1 MSDEAHP
8 PDRYNVAMARLGAV
22 ATFARSRG
30 RRDWRALVLLTLAVA
45 IAAGL
50 VMTAAIG
57 ARRAG
62 SAWDRFARDTRSP
75 DVFKEV
81 PIDEGDVALADVLTR
96 PGVQAAGLMGF
107 MFVVPEGRVP
117 DGAQLPGAFVGLSP
131 GIGTTVY
138 RPLILSGRA
147 ADPTRAD
154 EFTIN
159 EAMARLT
166 GLKPG
171 DQVTLISSPTSVR
184 QAATVVG
191 IQAGPF
197 DVTLNSLEPGALMTA
212 EFGAAWFDV
221 YIASLRLEDPSQ
233 YPELLMA
240 NVPAKH
246 DRAALLADNFVSG
259 REFGSEAI
267 AALNAQRSTFTVL
280 AIVGAVG
287 ALLATGQAVSRRV
300 RREADQLPVLAALGL
315 APGGRELAI
324 AAAPWAAAA
333 VGIVTAPLV
342 AFVATPLVSTGV
354 ARRLEV
360 HRPYLVD
367 LTVMLPGVGA
377 GIVIVAVAAWLA
389 ARRADT
395 QPKAA
400 QPHPAS
406 MTLPGPAGLFG
417 GRVASGWGTPTAR
430 TVARSHVA
438 GVVMG
443 LAAIT
448 GVAVWSGAARHLV
461 STPSR
466 YGVTWDASIGLNED
480 DQFSF
485 DPALVDAAAARL
497 TADQSVGNVL
507 ARVVAGMYEGL
518 GGNIEIIEIDRTSG
532 PWWPTVITGRA
543 PAADEEIT
551 VGFGVT
557 GLGVGDTVE
566 LGGRTLTVVGKHVVS
581 PLLNGSPGGSVAMSS
596 TTAPDLSL
604 DFPEVVLLVDLAPG
618 ATLDDLGDV
627 AGEGLNVYGF
637 TGSLP
642 GEIANLGS
650 SGGLIDLLLAA
661 CVALGF
667 AAFANGLIVAT
678 HARRADHAT
687 LRALGAQQRTIT
699 GSVAWH
705 GGLVAV
711 TGIAVGI
718 PVGLVLGRTAWHR
731 TTRGIN
737 VVPDLWRWGS
747 VAVVVAA
754 VTVLAAGLIVVAI
767 AAIPGRRPSARQPE

>member
-1 MSDEAHP
+1 MPDEPHH
-8 PDRYNVAMARLGAV
+8 PDRTNVAMARAGAV

-30 RRDWRALVLLTLAVA
+30 RRDWRALLLLTFAVA
-45 IAAGL
+45 IAGGL
-50 VMTAAIG
+50 VMTALIG

-75 DVFKEV
+75 DVFKEI
-81 PIDEGDVALADVLTR
+81 PIDEGDAALADVLTR
-96 PGVQAAGLMGF
+96 PGVQAAVLMGF
-107 MFVVPEGRVP
+107 MPVFPEVRVP

-131 GIGTTVY
+131 GFGTTVY

-147 ADPTRAD
+147 ADPRRAD

-171 DQVTLISSPTSVR
+171 DQVTIVSLPAGVQQPAI
-184 QAATVVG
+184 VVG
-191 IQAGPF
+191 IHAGPL
-197 DVTLNSLEPGALMTA
+197 DVTLNSLQPGALMTP
-212 EFGAAWFDV
+212 EFGAAWFDAYV
-221 YIASLRLEDPSQ
+221 ASLEPEDRSQ
-233 YPELLMA
+233 YTMLLMA
-240 NVPAKH
+240 DVRAEH
-246 DRAALLADNFVSG
+246 DRTALLADNFVHG
-259 REFGSEAI
+259 WVFGSEVVAG
-267 AALNAQRSTFTVL
+267 LNAQRTAFNVL
-280 AIVGAVG
+280 AIAGAVG

-315 APGGRELAI
+315 TPRGRQTAI

-333 VGIVTAPLV
+333 IGIVTAPLV

-354 ARRLEV
+354 TRRLEL

-377 GIVIVAVAAWLA
+377 GLVIVAVAAWFA
-389 ARRADT
+389 ARRTDA
-395 QPKAA
+395 QPKTAR
-400 QPHPAS
+400 PHPAP

-438 GVVMG
+438 GVVLG

-448 GVAVWSGAARHLV
+448 GVAVWSSAARHLV

-466 YGVTWDASIGLNED
+466 QGITWDATIGPNED
-480 DQFSF
+480 EQFSF
-485 DPALVDAAAARL
+485 DPALLDAAADRL
-497 TADQSVGNVL
+497 TADPSVGNVL
-507 ARVVAGMYEGL
+507 ARVVAGMYEEP
-518 GGNIEIIEIDRTSG
+518 GGDTEIIRIDRTSG
-532 PWWPTVITGRA
+532 SWWPTVITGRA

-551 VGFGVT
+551 VGVGVP

-566 LGGRTLTVVGKHVVS
+566 LGGRTLTVVGKHVVPPVS
-581 PLLNGSPGGSVAMSS
+581 NGSPGGSVAMSS

-604 DFPEVVLLVDLAPG
+604 AFPDVELLVDLAPG
-618 ATLDDLGDV
+618 ATLDELGRMVGDGLSVHGSVVDLPGDV
-627 AGEGLNVYGF
+627 A
-637 TGSLP
+637 
-642 GEIANLGS
+642 NLGRTA
-650 SGGLIDLLLAA
+650 GLTDLLLAA
-661 CVALGF
+661 CAALGF

-687 LRALGAQQRTIT
+687 LRALGARQRTIT

-705 GGLVAV
+705 AGLVAL
-711 TGIAVGI
+711 TGAAVGI

-737 VVPDLWRWGS
+737 AVPDLWRWGS
-747 VAVVVAA
+747 VAAVVAA

-767 AAIPGRRPSARQPE
+767 AAIPGRRPSSRRTE

>member
-8 PDRYNVAMARLGAV
+8 PDRHNVAMARLGAV
-22 ATFARSRG
+22 TTFARSRG

-45 IAAGL
+45 IAGGL
-50 VMTAAIG
+50 VITAFIG

-62 SAWDRFARDTRSP
+62 SAWDRFSRDTRSP

-96 PGVQAAGLMGF
+96 PGVQAAVLMGF
-107 MFVVPEGRVP
+107 MPVVPEGRVP
-117 DGAQLPGAFVGLSP
+117 DGTEPPGAFVGLSP
-131 GIGTTVY
+131 GFGTTVY

-191 IQAGPF
+191 IQAGPL
-197 DVTLNSLEPGALMTA
+197 DVTLNSVQPQALMTP
-212 EFGAAWFDV
+212 EFGAAWFEAYV
-221 YIASLRLEDPSQ
+221 ASLKPEDRSP
-233 YPELLMA
+233 YTKVLMA
-240 NVPAKH
+240 NVPAEH

-259 REFGSEAI
+259 RAFGSEAI
-267 AALNAQRSTFTVL
+267 AGLNAQRTTFTVL

-287 ALLATGQAVSRRV
+287 TLLATGQAVSRRV
-300 RREADQLPVLAALGL
+300 RREADQLPILAALGL
-315 APGGRELAI
+315 TPGGRELAI

-333 VGIVTAPLV
+333 VGIVAAPLV

-367 LTVMLPGVGA
+367 LAVMLPGVGA
-377 GIVIVAVAAWLA
+377 GLVIVAVAAWLA
-389 ARRADT
+389 ARRTDAR
-395 QPKAA
+395 PKAA
-400 QPHPAS
+400 QPHPAP

-466 YGVTWDASIGLNED
+466 YGVTWDASIGSNQD
-480 DQFSF
+480 DQLSF
-485 DPALVDAAAARL
+485 DPALLDAAAERL
-497 TADQSVGNVL
+497 TAEKNVGNVL

-518 GGNIEIIEIDRTSG
+518 GGDTEIIEIDRTIG

-551 VGFGVT
+551 VGVGVT

-566 LGGRTLTVVGKHVVS
+566 LGGRTLTVVGRHVVP
-581 PLLNGSPGGSVAMSS
+581 PLSNGSPGGSVAMSS
-596 TTAPDLSL
+596 TAAPDMSL
-604 DFPEVVLLVDLAPG
+604 DFPDVALLVDLAPG
-618 ATLDDLGDV
+618 ATLDELGHV
-627 AGEGLNVYGF
+627 AGDGLSVHES

-642 GEIANLGS
+642 GDIANLGRI
-650 SGGLIDLLLAA
+650 GGLTDLLLAA

-687 LRALGAQQRTIT
+687 LRALGAQQRTIV

-705 GGLVAV
+705 GGLVAL
-711 TGIAVGI
+711 TGMAVGI
-718 PVGLVLGRTAWHR
+718 PVGLVLGRTVWHR
-731 TTRGIN
+731 STSGIN
-737 VVPDLWRWGS
+737 AVPDLWRWGA
-747 VAVVVAA
+747 VAAVVAA
-754 VTVLAAGLIVVAI
+754 VTVLAAGLLVVAV
-767 AAIPGRRPSARQPE
+767 AAIPGRRRSARQPE